1 MDELELLKTLTDE
14 ELVARLLV
22 ASNTTLIERLLLSRL
37 RARLEERDM
46 LKSFVGNMEDDSEEE
61 TGWAPTGT

>member
-37 RARLEERDM
+37 RARLEDQDLR
-46 LKSFVGNMEDDSEEE
+46 KSFVGAE
-61 TGWAPTGT
+61 

>member
-1 MDELELLKTLTDE
+1 MDEVEQLKTLTDE

-37 RARLEERDM
+37 RAMMEERDM
-46 LKSFVGNMEDDSEEE
+46 LNSFVGNIDDEE
-61 TGWAPTGT
+61 TG